1 MKQRFEK
8 LGSGVWLL
16 GPLAVCFSMVLLVAH
31 AAGRPLS
38 PAGVTLFVAGVIAA
52 YAFDF
57 WADHPAQ
64 HFNAVLWLAG
74 FATMAGLMA
83 ACWLPLWKVAL
94 AAALGLAGLTY
105 RRWKKWPLGKTFLI
119 AGAWTAASI
128 GFPVEW
134 DARDLLLSPFG
145 GALFALFAADALLCD
160 LKDGSADA
168 RTGVRSAVVLWGQP
182 VTTIL
187 AGGLALTGLAA
198 ALAVGRLGL
207 AGAGLALAVLAMCPK
222 LVTRPVLGPALVDG
236 ALVLPAVLI
245 LAGLA

>member
-1 MKQRFEK
+1 
-8 LGSGVWLL
+8 
-16 GPLAVCFSMVLLVAH
+16 
-31 AAGRPLS
+31 
-38 PAGVTLFVAGVIAA
+38 
-52 YAFDF
+52 
-57 WADHPAQ
+57 
-64 HFNAVLWLAG
+64 
-74 FATMAGLMA
+74 
-83 ACWLPLWKVAL
+83 
-94 AAALGLAGLTY
+94 
-105 RRWKKWPLGKTFLI
+105 LGKTILV
-119 AGAWTAASI
+119 ASAWTAASV